1 MVLQVHSA
9 QLTISV
15 ILQIFTS
22 LWVIVYNMSVSDI
35 LGKNEDVGHN
45 ASSGGNADRASGD
58 DEAKAQG
65 EEQQSDADD
74 ETSESEE
81 GSLQIFH
88 YLLDFASCCDH
99 HNNNL

>member
-9 QLTISV
+9 PLTISV

-22 LWVIVYNMSVSDI
+22 PWVIVYKISVYDI
-35 LGKNEDVGHN
+35 LEKDEAVGNN
-45 ASSGGNADRASGD
+45 ASSDGSASGD

-88 YLLDFASCCDH
+88 YLLDLASCCDH